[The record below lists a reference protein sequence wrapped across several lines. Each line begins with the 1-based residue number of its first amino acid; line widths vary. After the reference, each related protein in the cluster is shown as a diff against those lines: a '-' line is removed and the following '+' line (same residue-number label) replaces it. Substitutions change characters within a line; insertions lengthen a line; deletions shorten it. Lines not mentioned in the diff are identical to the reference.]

1 MSDRKPRRSGSP
13 TRSSITVNRLWNK
26 SHMTGR
32 LSFPLMLSAA
42 ITGRLTGPSFSNKT
56 TLFRFLP
63 RLKLRPE
70 LLPVFKIPSEENV
83 PSVAPLLQIENRRL
97 SNYGALSPRN
107 VSLLRFKL
115 CSERWQTNDHFNFC
129 QEEKHMAGANEVSF
143 LILPLTETIWTE

>member
-1 MSDRKPRRSGSP
+1 
-13 TRSSITVNRLWNK
+13 
-26 SHMTGR
+26 MTGT
-32 LSFPLMLSAA
+32 LSFPMMLSTE

-56 TLFRFLP
+56 TLFQFLP
-63 RLKLRPE
+63 RLKLGPE

-115 CSERWQTNDHFNFC
+115 CSER
-129 QEEKHMAGANEVSF
+129 
-143 LILPLTETIWTE
+143 